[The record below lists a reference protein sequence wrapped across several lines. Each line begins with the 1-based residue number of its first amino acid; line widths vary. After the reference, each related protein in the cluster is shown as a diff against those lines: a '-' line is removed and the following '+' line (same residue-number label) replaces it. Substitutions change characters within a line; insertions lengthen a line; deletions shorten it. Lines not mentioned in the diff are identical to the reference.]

1 MMRTS
6 YPQNGTYNTKKRV
19 LTKRKLNPAMA
30 QNQIQMSRSTKS
42 FTRDMKNE
50 FTTADYDNNTF

>member
-19 LTKRKLNPAMA
+19 LTKRKLNPALA

-42 FTRDMKNE
+42 FTRDKKNE
-50 FTTADYDNNTF
+50 FTNADYDNNTF